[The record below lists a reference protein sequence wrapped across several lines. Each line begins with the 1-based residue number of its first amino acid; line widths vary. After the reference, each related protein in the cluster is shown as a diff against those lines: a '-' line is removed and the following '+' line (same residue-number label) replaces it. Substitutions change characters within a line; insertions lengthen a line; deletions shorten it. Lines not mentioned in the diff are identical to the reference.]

1 MAEDPERALQALE
14 RRARRERAARLV
26 AEELL
31 EKKSLELFEANRR
44 LASLNETLESRVK
57 ERTRM
62 LERER
67 RRALDLA
74 EKDHL
79 TRLANRH
86 SYTETFRKAVA
97 EAGEGGRAFALILVD
112 LDGFKQLNDTYGH
125 AAGDAMLKTAA
136 NRIRDIVR
144 TSDLVARLGGDE
156 FAIIAFDVTDEST
169 LVHFTERLLDA
180 VQSPITYGKRQI
192 RCGASLGTAFCP
204 EHAANPQELQRFADL
219 ALYQAKASGR
229 GIAVTFDPQLAEAH
243 FMRATMGEEL
253 KTALARRDVEIFFQ
267 PVLDL
272 TDQSLSGLEALVRWN
287 HESRGWI
294 SPLDILAIAEE
305 QGQLSTLTRY
315 IIRETLTQ
323 VRDVIARRVI
333 DWVSINLTDH
343 DLRDCP
349 LIDFII
355 DTLEE
360 TDVAPHHVKFEITE
374 HTVISDAE
382 NACRVISLLSER
394 GAHFAIDDFGTGY
407 SNLLTLNRLPFHT
420 LKIDQ
425 TFIAD
430 IAGDVEAETIV
441 KAMIDLGHALNLSV
455 VAEGIETPQQ
465 LALLQMLGCNFGQ
478 GYLFG
483 RPQPLDQVMAVAK
496 AASTHPGKAKGIPKP
511 KLAGLERHAG

>member
-1 MAEDPERALQALE
+1 MSEDPEKALHALR
-14 RRARRERAARLV
+14 RRAQRERAARLT

-31 EKKSLELFEANRR
+31 EKKSLELFEANQR

-67 RRALDLA
+67 RRALG
-74 EKDHL
+74 
-79 TRLANRH
+79 LANRH
-86 SYTETFRKAVA
+86 CYTETFKKAVM
-97 EAGEGGRAFALILVD
+97 EAKEGGRAFALILVD
-112 LDGFKQLNDTYGH
+112 LDGFKQLNDTFGH
-125 AAGDAMLKTAA
+125 AAGDAMLKTTA
-136 NRIRDIVR
+136 NRIRNVVR

-156 FAIIAFDVTDEST
+156 FAIIAFDVVDEAA

-204 EHAANPQELQRFADL
+204 EHAACPHELQRFADL

-229 GIAVTFDPQLAEAH
+229 GVAVTFDPRLAEAH
-243 FMRATMGEEL
+243 FMRVTMGEEL
-253 KTALARRDVEIFFQ
+253 KAAMARREIAVFFQ

-272 TDQSLSGLEALVRWN
+272 ADQSLSGLEALVRWN

-305 QGQLSTLTRY
+305 QGQLPALTRY
-315 IIRETLTQ
+315 IVCETLTQ
-323 VRDVIARRVI
+323 IGEVVARGDI

-360 TDVAPHHVKFEITE
+360 TGVEPKHVKFEITE

-394 GAHFAIDDFGTGY
+394 GASFAIDDFGTGY

-425 TFIAD
+425 TFVTD
-430 IAGDVEAETIV
+430 IAGNVEAETIV

-465 LALLQMLGCNFGQ
+465 LALLQLLGCDYGQ

-483 RPQPLDQVMAVAK
+483 RPQPLDQVMA
-496 AASTHPGKAKGIPKP
+496 AATASRMRPGQAKGIPKP
-511 KLAGLERHAG
+511 RLAGLEHRAG